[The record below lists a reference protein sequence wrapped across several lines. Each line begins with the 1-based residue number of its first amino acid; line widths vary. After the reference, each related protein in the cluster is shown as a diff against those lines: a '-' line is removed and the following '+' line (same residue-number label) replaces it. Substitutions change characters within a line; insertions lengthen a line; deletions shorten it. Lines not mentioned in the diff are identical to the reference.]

1 VALGAVGDVCGRD
14 GGGRGEAVAVGAV
27 GVAGGE
33 AHAVGVAVD
42 GLLVAAFGGEAFGD
56 GGRDGAAGGLTGARA
71 ERLC

>member
-1 VALGAVGDVCGRD
+1 MALGAVGDVRGRD
-14 GGGRGEAVAVGAV
+14 GGGGGEAVAVRAV

-42 GLLVAAFGGEAFGD
+42 VLLVAAFGGEAFGD
-56 GGRDGAAGGLTGARA
+56 GGRDCAAGGLAIARA